1 MSMHPTSLLAAFVL
15 MTTSVAACAQTPAAA
30 PTLPQSAPA
39 QSPQP
44 PQPPEA
50 PPPKPAA
57 ASPGAPATPAKAD
70 PLAALDWLAGCW
82 AGEVN
87 LRAFTEQW
95 TRPAAGMMLGL
106 GHTVMGGRTLSYEFM
121 RIETRADGTIAYVA
135 KPTDKP
141 EEAFVYQGTRDD
153 RGATRH
159 VFSNPAR
166 DFPTEIDYTR
176 TPGGELFA
184 SVRGKVNGTDH
195 QVIYP
200 FHRVD
205 CATGKPL

>member
-1 MSMHPTSLLAAFVL
+1 MKALFCGLGSVGQRHLRNLRTLMGDDVTVLAYRARGSSPVL
-15 MTTSVAACAQTPAAA
+15 NANMTVR
-30 PTLPQSAPA
+30 
-39 QSPQP
+39 
-44 PQPPEA
+44 E
-50 PPPKPAA
+50 
-57 ASPGAPATPAKAD
+57 G
-70 PLAALDWLAGCW
+70 AAL
-82 AGEVN
+82 ESTYN

-121 RIETRADGTIAYVA
+121 RIEIRADGTIAYVA